1 MTNRFFAGQTNYIEE
16 MNALDGE
23 TGDHIADATGAHAAT
38 AISNTPAGNI
48 AATTVQAAINE
59 LDTEKLSASATTLPA
74 SFTASSLTS
83 VGTLT
88 ALTVSGQASF
98 AAGSAAAPSV
108 KVGAE
113 QNGLY
118 SSAANTL
125 DVALNGVRQFQFGYT
140 AAAVNY
146 FLPFGAGT
154 GVGPV
159 LTVAGSDSTIN
170 SMYRTKG
177 TGAHVFETGSS
188 GNTGFYVPHVANS
201 VNCLAAFGGATGV
214 APTLYADGANT
225 NVNLNYSLK
234 GAGQHVFYTG
244 STSAIQFVVNHTASA
259 VNSLYVQ
266 GSATGNY
273 VGFGATGT
281 DANIGITYTAKG
293 IGTHDYYARNGINFR
308 IGANADSAVNYFTAT
323 GGVTGL
329 GPVLLA
335 GGSDTNV
342 TARYRTH
349 GTGAHQFETG
359 SSGNIGLLIS
369 HVASA
374 VNYGQF
380 AGNSAGG
387 YPSLRSAGSDTN
399 VGFDFATQGAAPF
412 RFYTNAFGAEQFRVA
427 HTANAVN
434 YAQITGSA
442 TGLSVVY
449 GAAGIDA
456 NVSTVVTCK
465 GAANVGFYT
474 NNGGSPALFITHTAS
489 AVNYWN
495 ITGAATGGLNTLTTQ
510 GSDTN
515 IGAYLATKG
524 SGAWRFA
531 TGGGDQ
537 FRIQNVASAVNYLS
551 VYGSPAAGTGP
562 TLYADGSDTNI
573 NLLYSLKG
581 GGAHLFYTGGTSAIQ
596 LLVGHVAST
605 VNWLAVTGAATGN
618 AVTISAQGS
627 DTNIDFALTTKGTG
641 VLRFGTHSALAA
653 ETVTGYITIK
663 DSAGNTRK
671 LAVLS

>member
-98 AAGSAAAPSV
+98 GAGSAAAPSV

-293 IGTHDYYARNGINFR
+293 TGTHDYYVRNGVNFR
-308 IGANADSAVNYFTAT
+308 VSASTDNAVNYFTAT

-335 GGSDTNV
+335 GGPDTNV
-342 TARYRTH
+342 TARYRTQ
-349 GTGAHQFETG
+349 GTGSHQFETG
-359 SSGNIGLLIS
+359 SSGNIGLLIA

-374 VNYGQF
+374 VNYLRVFGSATGGSLGFF
-380 AGNSAGG
+380 ADGA
-387 YPSLRSAGSDTN
+387 DTN
-399 VGFDFATQGAAPF
+399 ISNYYGTKGTGFHNFATGTGQSQL
-412 RFYTNAFGAEQFRVA
+412 YVT

-434 YAQITGSA
+434 FASITGAA

-449 GAAGIDA
+449 GANGSDT
-456 NVSTVVTCK
+456 NVATVVTSK

-489 AVNYWN
+489 AVNYWALN
-495 ITGAATGGLNTLTTQ
+495 GSATGGNLDLIAA
-510 GSDTN
+510 GSDAN
-515 IGAYLATKG
+515 IQTRIFSKG
-524 SGAWRFA
+524 SGNLILAGNGAHQVRVVP
-531 TGGGDQ
+531 
-537 FRIQNVASAVNYLS
+537 VASAVNTIDLS
-551 VYGSPAAGTGP
+551 GS
-562 TLYADGSDTNI
+562 
-573 NLLYSLKG
+573 
-581 GGAHLFYTGGTSAIQ
+581 
-596 LLVGHVAST
+596 
-605 VNWLAVTGAATGN
+605 ATGN
-618 AVTISAQGS
+618 AVTASAAGS
-627 DTNIDFALTTKGTG
+627 DSNIDFAITPKGTG
-641 VLRFGTHSALAA
+641 VLRFGTHSAIAA